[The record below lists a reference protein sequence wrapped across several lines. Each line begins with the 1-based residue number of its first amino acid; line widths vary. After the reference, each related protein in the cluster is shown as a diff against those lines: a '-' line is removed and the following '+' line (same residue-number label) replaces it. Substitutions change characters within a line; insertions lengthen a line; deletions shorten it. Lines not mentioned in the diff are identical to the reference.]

1 MEQQTFQRATG
12 VSASLAARWALPVSA
27 AMAEFGIDTP
37 ERQAAF
43 LAQIGHES
51 DGFNTAEEY
60 ASGAAYDTG
69 PKVISLGNTPE
80 ADGDGQRYKGRGL
93 IQVTGHRNY
102 VLCGMALELDLL
114 EHPELLLEPV
124 NAARS
129 AGWYWRNAG
138 CNALADRGDF
148 LQITRVINGA
158 TNGWEDRTS
167 RWARAKN
174 ALGV

>member
-1 MEQQTFQRATG
+1 MK
-12 VSASLAARWALPVSA
+12 LAARWAAPVSL
-27 AMAEFGIDTP
+27 AMSEFGISTP

-51 DGFNTAEEY
+51 DGFATAQEY

-69 PKVISLGNTPE
+69 AKAIALGNTPE

-93 IQVTGHRNY
+93 IQITGHRNY

-114 EHPELLLEPV
+114 EHPELLLEPI

-129 AGWYWRNAG
+129 AGWYWKNSG

-148 LQITRVINGA
+148 VGLTRVINGG
-158 TNGWEDRTS
+158 TNGLADRQS
-167 RWARAKN
+167 RWKQAKA